1 MKKTA
6 IAAAFLAVSIML
18 AACATEPTKEP
29 SKQGSQ
35 ETTIETTTETT
46 AEETTTETS
55 VANVPDTANLFGN
68 PDMASKTEKGVMK
81 SSDIEAPW
89 VEDLFCYTS
98 VIEWIDYSPIVAG
111 SELTVEF
118 FINDDTATG
127 EKINLYIFE
136 KNDEYAWDT
145 ENAVAKFEGDAC
157 NTVNGNV
164 YWCKTN
170 LPEEIATGDYTL
182 VVVRDDGTVDSMW
195 DVQIVS
201 SVEETATQYSI
212 D

>member
-18 AACATEPTKEP
+18 AACATEPTKET

-35 ETTIETTTETT
+35 ETTIETT
-46 AEETTTETS
+46 AEETTSETS
-55 VANVPDTANLFGN
+55 AANVPDTANLFGN

-98 VIEWIDYSPIVAG
+98 VIEWVDYSPIVAG

-118 FINDDTATG
+118 FINDETTAG
-127 EKINLYIFE
+127 EKVNVYIFE

-145 ENAVAKFEGDAC
+145 EQAVAKFDGDAC

-170 LPEEIATGDYTL
+170 LPDDIATGDYTI

-195 DVQIVS
+195 DVQIVA
-201 SVEETATQYSI
+201 SVEETATQNYI